1 MTTAANAALYEQL
14 VKDHVP
20 PALAELA
27 GKDRLQHGIPKTY
40 VLSIIASQLASRVV
54 YREGLQFVESLSDEG
69 LAGVARSYMSKEGEV
84 DALIAAVKA
93 AGLGDKG
100 LQISALLEAS
110 GARAAVE
117 LEMAQGAIQ
126 LE

>member
-1 MTTAANAALYEQL
+1 M
-14 VKDHVP
+14 
-20 PALAELA
+20 
-27 GKDRLQHGIPKTY
+27 
-40 VLSIIASQLASRVV
+40 

-84 DALIAAVKA
+84 EALIAAVKA

-100 LQISALLEAS
+100 DDITALLEAS

-117 LEMAQGAIQ
+117 LEMGKGAI
-126 LE
+126 EIE